1 MKVRR
6 IVSIGFLFVS
16 AGALFLALKKPVPVA
31 VAPQTPAQIA
41 EHAQAFQSKIE
52 ELDRPKMSG
61 SEPVE
66 VRLSADEV
74 NAAIAAARMAPTA
87 ASATGGASSVPDPAQ
102 LQDTKIPSAAT
113 ELGPGQA
120 NVKDYKV
127 NFAGDE
133 VQGQFLADVGGK
145 DVWVTLKG
153 HLGAKDGYATFDPTE
168 FKVGD
173 LSIPVTLMND
183 ALQKKLMEQRDQLK
197 LPENVGGLKVENGEV
212 VLTQR

>member
-1 MKVRR
+1 MGIRR
-6 IVSIGFLFVS
+6 IVSILFVVAS
-16 AGALFLALKKPVPVA
+16 ACAIFLVLKKPLPVE
-31 VAPQTPAQIA
+31 VEPQTPAQIA
-41 EHAQAFQSKIE
+41 EHAQSFQSKLE
-52 ELDRPKMSG
+52 ELDRPKDPG
-61 SEPVE
+61 AAPAE
-66 VRLSADEV
+66 VRLTAEEV
-74 NAAIAAARMAPTA
+74 NAAIATSGA
-87 ASATGGASSVPDPAQ
+87 ASAPAATPGLEQTSSPTNVSG
-102 LQDTKIPSAAT
+102 PST
-113 ELGPGQA
+113 ELGAGQP

-173 LSIPVTLMND
+173 LNVPVALVND
-183 ALQKKLMEQRDQLK
+183 ALQKKLMEQHDQLR
-197 LPENVGGLKVENGEV
+197 LPPNIGGLKVENGEV

>member
-1 MKVRR
+1 MGIRR
-6 IVSIGFLFVS
+6 IISILFLVVS
-16 AGALFLALKKPVPVA
+16 ACTIFLLLKKPMPVE
-31 VAPQTPAQIA
+31 VEPQTPAQSA
-41 EHAQAFQSKIE
+41 EHAQSFQSKLE
-52 ELDRPKMSG
+52 ELDRPKDPG
-61 SEPVE
+61 AAPTE
-66 VRLSADEV
+66 VRLTAEEV
-74 NAAIAAARMAPTA
+74 NAAILSSEGTTTA
-87 ASATGGASSVPDPAQ
+87 GVQPVSEQTSSQSNSPG
-102 LQDTKIPSAAT
+102 PST
-113 ELGPGQA
+113 ELGAGQP

-133 VQGQFLADVGGK
+133 IQGQFLAEVGGK

-173 LSIPVTLMND
+173 LNVPVMLVND

-197 LPENVGGLKVENGEV
+197 LPPNVGGLKIENGEV

>member
-1 MKVRR
+1 MKIRR
-6 IVSIGFLFVS
+6 IVSIGMLLLSV
-16 AGALFLALKKPVPVA
+16 GALFLALKKPAPVPVE
-31 VAPQTPAQIA
+31 PQTPAQIT

-52 ELDRPKMSG
+52 ELERPRTSG
-61 SEPVE
+61 SSPVE

-74 NAAIAAARMAPTA
+74 NAAIASASGMAAEP
-87 ASATGGASSVPDPAQ
+87 ASTSSGTSPVSAES
-102 LQDTKIPSAAT
+102 QDGKVPSAAT

-168 FKVGD
+168 FKIGD
-173 LSIPVTLMND
+173 LNVPVTLVND

-197 LPENVGGLKVENGEV
+197 LPENVGALKVENGEV